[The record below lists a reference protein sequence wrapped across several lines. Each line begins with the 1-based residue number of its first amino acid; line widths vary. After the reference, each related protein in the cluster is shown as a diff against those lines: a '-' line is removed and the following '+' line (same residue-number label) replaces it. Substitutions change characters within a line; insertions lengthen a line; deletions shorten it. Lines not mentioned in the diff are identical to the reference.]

1 MFALTKKADTLSRIV
16 GTFQKT
22 LTELDA
28 YITGEQE
35 QAEAKAKQA
44 AALKAECDCCFGK
57 VDRAQRIRANIERL
71 IEEPND

>member
-1 MFALTKKADTLSRIV
+1 MLGMSKSADTLNRIV

-28 YITGEQE
+28 YIAGEQS
-35 QAEAKAKQA
+35 KALDHAVKIEV
-44 AALKAECDCCFGK
+44 LKASQDKCFCS